1 MKTFGIV
8 SYNIYCNFTNYGSAL
23 QSWALHRAI
32 NKLGPNKWQAA
43 LVDYCPDILKD
54 KDPLNPM
61 KNMWDTDTERK
72 QMCERS
78 LPAIKINYRK
88 FMDFY
93 CHQFNKTRNKYT
105 AQNFNNIIGQ
115 ENINGFVCGSDTIF
129 CTDEFGF
136 DDGYYANY
144 DCMKNGFTI
153 AYAASFGDPH
163 FTDGSYRI
171 LNQRL
176 HNFKAIA
183 LRENLMI
190 KYVQEHTSVPV
201 QKVLDPT
208 LLLVQ
213 SDYDTIC
220 APRLNTGKYLLLY
233 ARRHNPAMTDFA
245 EKFAKENNWEV
256 IEISLNAKN
265 AEKHRMFYEA
275 GVEEFLSLVKNAEF
289 IVTNSFH
296 GMILSVQYRRP
307 FFVFSREQ
315 CDTKIQE
322 VLAVMGIS
330 ERLIT
335 AEPRENRGIDYAEVH
350 RKIAV
355 LRDSSLAFLN
365 KMLCM
370 CP

>member
-1 MKTFGIV
+1 M
-8 SYNIYCNFTNYGSAL
+8 
-23 QSWALHRAI
+23 
-32 NKLGPNKWQAA
+32 
-43 LVDYCPDILKD
+43 
-54 KDPLNPM
+54 
-61 KNMWDTDTERK
+61 
-72 QMCERS
+72 
-78 LPAIKINYRK
+78 
-88 FMDFY
+88 
-93 CHQFNKTRNKYT
+93 
-105 AQNFNNIIGQ
+105 
-115 ENINGFVCGSDTIF
+115 
-129 CTDEFGF
+129 
-136 DDGYYANY
+136 
-144 DCMKNGFTI
+144 
-153 AYAASFGDPH
+153 
-163 FTDGSYRI
+163 
-171 LNQRL
+171 
-176 HNFKAIA
+176 
-183 LRENLMI
+183 
-190 KYVQEHTSVPV
+190 
-201 QKVLDPT
+201 
-208 LLLVQ
+208 
-213 SDYDTIC
+213 
-220 APRLNTGKYLLLY
+220 
-233 ARRHNPAMTDFA
+233 
-245 EKFAKENNWEV
+245 